1 MRADAYQKCQNEEPL
16 CAQVIN
22 DSKSAMANS
31 LVNYYYNW
39 EPYSNTKIDIN
50 RISKQ
55 KKKQIDALISKMMDT
70 ITKYDSSSDKKGR
83 MKGRKKGRKLS
94 EVSNEDEDL
103 DKRQHGLY
111 EYVELYYTQALV
123 KELEA
128 LLEDE
133 ASTYV

>member
-83 MKGRKKGRKLS
+83 KKGRKLS
-94 EVSNEDEDL
+94 DVSNEDEDL
-103 DKRQHGLY
+103 DKRQLELY

-123 KELEA
+123 KEQEA